1 MAATSFH
8 ARSNSLPSDRQHPL
22 VSELDDQVCRLRQS
36 EATTSSSSIYH
47 KLNSLQD
54 LYDCVDQLLQL
65 PLTQQTIV
73 QKSFSEL
80 LDGSLRLLDLCS
92 TAKDALS
99 QIKESVFELQSA
111 IRRRQGGLEG
121 ETRRY
126 LNSRK
131 IVKKAIHKV
140 LKGMES
146 RTKSNSSATDSEV
159 VTMLR
164 EAEAVSVSVL
174 EGLLA
179 FISASKS
186 KSTSWSIVS
195 KLKRVTDEANTN
207 EFAKVDASLKTNEEV
222 QVHLKN
228 TNKSSEE
235 LQAHLKNLQPCI
247 QDLEEGVE
255 SLFRCLIK
263 TRSSIL
269 NIL

>member
-22 VSELDDQVCRLRQS
+22 VTELDDQVCRLRQS

-126 LNSRK
+126 LNTRK
-131 IVKKAIHKV
+131 IVKKAIQKM

-146 RTKSNSSATDSEV
+146 RTKSNSSANDSEV

-179 FISASKS
+179 FISASEKS

-195 KLKRVTDEANTN
+195 KLKRVADEANTN

-228 TNKSSEE
+228 
-235 LQAHLKNLQPCI
+235 LQPCI
-247 QDLEEGVE
+247 EDLEEGVE
-255 SLFRCLIK
+255 YLFRRMIK
-263 TRSSIL
+263 TRTSIL
-269 NIL
+269 NMYNM